1 MKNQGTSDFTKVH
14 SLSSPIGGVRGA
26 IVFVGRLLLVI
37 LVLAVPVKAQQTQ
50 TPDAFETM
58 MLTAKAFRAASEK
71 IQPSLVTIESYG
83 GVAAVQGKI
92 GGIRKQGEGNTTG
105 IVISP
110 DGYIVTSTFNF
121 IQKPPVIT
129 VVTNDGQRHTA
140 RLMGRDK
147 IRKICLLKI
156 DGVSDLQV
164 PEIVAPKDV
173 AVGQWAVSIGVGY
186 GDMSPA
192 VSTGIISAKNRIG
205 GKAIQT
211 DANISP
217 ANYGGPLVDIK
228 GRMIGLC
235 VPMDP
240 QSQAAG
246 AGVQWY
252 DSGIGFAIPLSLDS
266 PVIERLKVEGAEV
279 IPPWLGLKLMAVPE
293 REGLWVE
300 EVVRDSPADKAGI
313 RREDCIRKID
323 GEEVFD
329 MLKLR
334 QVLSRF
340 EGGQAVELTVW
351 FEEEDKVETR
361 KILLGTP
368 PKPKDGPPT
377 LEPPKIK

>member
-1 MKNQGTSDFTKVH
+1 MNDQPTKTIGRVIFTILLFAV
-14 SLSSPIGGVRGA
+14 P
-26 IVFVGRLLLVI
+26 LLL
-37 LVLAVPVKAQQTQ
+37 PTTTNAQQS
-50 TPDAFETM
+50 DAFQTM
-58 MLTAKAFRAASEK
+58 MLTSQAFRAATEK

-105 IVISP
+105 VVVSP

-121 IQKPPVIT
+121 IQQPPVIT
-129 VVTNDGQRHTA
+129 VITSDGQRHTA
-140 RLMGRDK
+140 RFMGRDD
-147 IRKICLLKI
+147 IRKICVLKI
-156 DGVSDLQV
+156 DGVSDLKV
-164 PEIVAPKDV
+164 PEIVDEKEV
-173 AVGQWAVSIGVGY
+173 TVGQWAVSIGVGY

-192 VSTGIISAKNRIG
+192 VSMGIISAKNRIG
-205 GKAIQT
+205 GKAVQT

-235 VPMDP
+235 IPMDP
-240 QSQAAG
+240 QSQAIG

-252 DSGIGFAIPLSLDS
+252 DSGIGFAIPISPDS
-266 PVIERLKVEGAEV
+266 PVIERIKKEGVKVG
-279 IPPWLGLKLMAVPE
+279 PPFLGLKPMAVKGK
-293 REGLWVE
+293 EGLWIE
-300 EVVRDSPADKAGI
+300 EVVRDSAADKAGI
-313 RREDCIRKID
+313 RREDYLREID
-323 GEEVFD
+323 GEKVND

-340 EGGQAVELTVW
+340 EAGQEVEVKIW
-351 FEEEDKVETR
+351 FEEDGKVETR
-361 KILLGTP
+361 TLTLGSP